1 MGEVLPPGPSNASRR
16 LLGLDWSATLPW
28 TFDDITVDLGTFEA
42 DAMPFMATH
51 YGEIFGMSDPST
63 ARFLVEPM
71 TPSKL
76 RFGAEMD
83 VFVFRDAGTPI
94 GLIVAHPTDWST
106 YYVRTAALLR
116 DYRRK
121 HLIVRYM
128 DHIIEP
134 LQRAGVARLETD
146 VAPTNAPMV
155 GFHIDKGF
163 IVSSTSTS
171 DRWGMTLRFTKFLRE
186 EAEQVFVRQF
196 CAMAVKPPKPQ
207 PPNSRRTP

>member
-1 MGEVLPPGPSNASRR
+1 MGEVLPPAPSNASLR

-28 TFDDITVDLGTFEA
+28 TFDDITVDFGTFEA
-42 DAMPFMATH
+42 DAMPFMSTH

-207 PPNSRRTP
+207 PPNSRRTS